1 MKRSDT
7 NRIKKA
13 ICALCVLS
21 LAAAAGSCAQGSGED
36 VQTQPMGGTDSS
48 LSADSEEPTVL
59 KYINDLPEADFNGD
73 PFRIYAVYPERYWDH
88 FFIDE
93 PDGEVINDMVYLRNT
108 EVASRYNVVFET
120 YDENWV
126 TGPDTIRSLIRAGD
140 DTYSL
145 MIASH
150 NRLSEILVGGYL
162 LPWEMTSVDMTRP
175 YYVKQANETFSMG
188 GNTMLLFGDY
198 TDSLINLTWAFA
210 FNKRLAEDY
219 DITGLYEL
227 VDEGKWT
234 VDQFLTLIKGIYVD
248 LNGDGKRGA
257 EDFYGYLADDYPSID
272 AWSRP
277 LMMSA
282 VSKDEDDY
290 PILDF
295 LRESTVDAYT
305 AVYEMYYNTP
315 SIYHSFG
322 AWGHIDTFAKGNS
335 IFSSMMFSNIYDSS
349 MRDMEDDYGVL
360 PFPKLTEEMEYSTHL
375 DGAFSALLL
384 PTTLP
389 ASTLERT
396 GIITEAL
403 NAYSGEYVRPAI
415 YETTLKLKTT
425 RDEESARMM
434 DLILASR
441 SFSFDSMDELNFPLS
456 PICVLRD
463 NIQKGTQSITSYYEK
478 QNKRFTKRLEKL
490 IKDFKESME

>member
-1 MKRSDT
+1 MKTSDT
-7 NRIKKA
+7 NTVTKTL
-13 ICALCVLS
+13 CALCVLC
-21 LAAAAGSCAQGSGED
+21 LAAAAVSC
-36 VQTQPMGGTDSS
+36 GGDNGKQEQNTSTAPSS
-48 LSADSEEPTVL
+48 EADTAAEA
-59 KYINDLPEADFNGD
+59 KYINDLPEADFNGE
-73 PFRIYAVYPERYWDH
+73 PFRIYVMYPEVYLYH
-88 FFIDE
+88 FFVDE
-93 PDGEVINDMVYLRNT
+93 PDGEVINDMVYLRNA
-108 EVASRYNVVFET
+108 EVASRYNIVFEMH
-120 YDENWV
+120 DENWV
-126 TGPDTIRSLIRAGD
+126 TGPDTIRTLISAGD

-150 NRLSEILVGGYL
+150 NRLSDIQVGGYL
-162 LPWEMTSVDMTRP
+162 LPWEMAEAVDMTKP
-175 YYVKQANETFSMG
+175 YYVRNANETFSMG

-198 TDSLINLTWAFA
+198 TDSLINLTWAFV

-234 VDQFLTLIKGIYVD
+234 VDRFLSMIKGIYVD
-248 LNGDGKRGA
+248 VNGDGKRGS
-257 EDFYGYLADDYPSID
+257 EDFYGYLADDYPSVD

-277 LMMSA
+277 LDMSA
-282 VSKDEDDY
+282 ISKDEDDF
-290 PILDF
+290 PVLDF

-305 AVYEMYYNTP
+305 TVYEMYYNTP

-322 AWGHIDTFAKGNS
+322 AWGHVSTYANGNS
-335 IFSSMMFSNIYDSS
+335 IFASMMFRDIYGNS

-375 DGAFSALLL
+375 DGAFSALIL
-384 PTTLP
+384 PTTL
-389 ASTLERT
+389 SQEMLQRT
-396 GIITEAL
+396 GVITEAL

-434 DLILASR
+434 DLILESR

-463 NIQKGTQSITSYYEK
+463 NIAKGTQSITAYYEK
-478 QNKRFTKRLEKL
+478 KNKSVTKRLENL
-490 IKDFKESME
+490 IKKFKQSMDID